1 MSLTHSISTP
11 RLSAFWSTPERLFHW
26 LVAACMAGAALTP
39 GASLAHE
46 VFGIGALLLVIGWP
60 SRRPFAPARIVVGLS
75 LAGLALSGWL
85 APYGVLHP
93 AFTLL
98 TLVLGA
104 FYVATVLYE
113 GLRRLDS
120 GDSAHAA

>member
-1 MSLTHSISTP
+1 MTEAQ
-11 RLSAFWSTPERLFHW
+11 RL
-26 LVAACMAGAALTP
+26 P

-120 GDSAHAA
+120 GNSAHAA